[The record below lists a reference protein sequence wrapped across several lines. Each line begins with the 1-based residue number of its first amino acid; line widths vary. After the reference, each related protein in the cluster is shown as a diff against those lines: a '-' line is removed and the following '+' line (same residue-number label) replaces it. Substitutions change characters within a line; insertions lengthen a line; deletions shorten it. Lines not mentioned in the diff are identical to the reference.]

1 MGASPPAERAP
12 GAEAQELGLMGLA
25 ALQKVGSFW
34 TRDEFTFPC
43 GGREILNHWTAGVLT
58 FLT

>member
-1 MGASPPAERAP
+1 
-12 GAEAQELGLMGLA
+12 MGLA